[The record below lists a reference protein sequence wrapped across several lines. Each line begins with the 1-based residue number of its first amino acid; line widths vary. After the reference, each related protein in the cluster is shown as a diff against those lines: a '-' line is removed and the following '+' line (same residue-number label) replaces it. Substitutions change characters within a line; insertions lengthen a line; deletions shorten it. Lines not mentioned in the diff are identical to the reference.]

1 MSESYRPQ
9 TSIMVYY
16 RDSFFGRDAGDNFQ
30 ATSGLTGWVA
40 ENFDHLGLGNP
51 PYGEDRRVHEG
62 NRARWEDYSVQFLEW
77 WFPGTVQRY
86 VLRRL
91 PSVERRGRDGPE
103 THDTFILFPHPD
115 DAGPLQLRG
124 ARGIL
129 PAIRIGVSSA
139 HQNLM
144 ANSFTTVSRSNLSES
159 DLELVATVKLE
170 QFPFDEPWE
179 AKQPSDAVLQRM
191 RSMESAVQITGD
203 RLTEWESFL
212 DWQDRRHDRNAWE
225 VRVEGPPEVRP
236 AQHDVRLCFTCVLD
250 SEENHLLGAL
260 KRAARGRKGG
270 KEEVFAVQRQVETL
284 PDAHDGEWFA
294 RAVQQMMNRV
304 EENLHR
310 TAIGRLHHLKEIQP
324 DRKGGPRKFEV
335 VVNLNESTNPSMFQG
350 NLQLYLSNEVDEKK
364 GTLKRER
371 KGLERLR
378 DLEGENNL
386 HEWLFDI
393 SKARRGHAEPP
404 LLQYETVAELN
415 DAQERAVRGALAAE
429 DVYLVQGPP
438 GTGKTTVIAE
448 IINQATQRGER
459 VLVASQTNVAVD
471 NAFSRLA
478 SRRNVRPIRWLGHF
492 ASLDPDPDSEPFLE
506 NNVVRSFF
514 LEAIKRECAEANAS
528 ENTLRENQRAVERFL
543 DQMPRIQEQL
553 ASLRS
558 EHREL
563 AATIEGM
570 ERGRHEAQNELAT
583 LVQAMDKTE
592 RLRHQISA
600 EPASQLLQQAMSDA
614 GLDVSTI
621 QKSIEHEQAAGRASS
636 VEQLLV
642 LLKGA
647 PSGGSD
653 DSEVRRLEQAMHE
666 AAARQEFLLAED
678 LKAQRDARLEALKGS
693 ATSSWAIWT
702 RSVSRVAR
710 ELEFEPALA
719 LASNIDAPLDLA
731 EQIREMLPNLEGQLS
746 RLGEIEPVDEQE
758 WRGPALAR
766 IDDQLSEFKSLCQNL
781 EQGDKEHEAK
791 MGEMNANRTRL
802 VTLIQQA
809 EEDSNA
815 LISVLPASIREDGQP
830 VDHATLE
837 SESRAWISE
846 QQTVL
851 QRADRWHTLREDW
864 VDAIDGSTSALVEDL
879 TDTYLQMVNVEGVTT
894 SYAGSYHWYSDRAAR
909 PFDIVIIDEIS
920 KATPPEMVLALL
932 LGRKAVL
939 VGDHKQL
946 PPHFDDPGRSHGEDE
961 DAEDHEERKRFES
974 MATTALFEELFKG
987 AHGTLKTTLNVQY
1000 RMHHD
1005 IMEAVNPFYNGEL
1018 SAGLLEQEGELKQ
1031 HGMRIKSE
1039 VGTHKGSD
1047 LIRPNRALY
1056 WVDSA
1061 FDRTDAYRSEER
1073 PEGSTSK
1080 VNRREIDLVEHLL
1093 EKFDQQLATA
1103 KEDTPKDTWHADRML
1118 RHLDSSGRLPVGVIS
1133 MYLAQKNE
1141 LHTML
1146 ARGAPPGAKQ
1156 RWSNLDV
1163 RVDTVDRFQGGER
1176 PVILCSLVQSPKI
1189 EANQA
1194 PKLSRLLK
1202 RHDDPSGFINK
1213 NLKSTKNTWRSP
1225 EVRGRFVRSP
1235 NRLNVAFSRAQ
1246 NLLIIIGNR
1255 WAYEDARVDIEDE
1268 DGFKQRKRY
1277 FANLHRKIGKG
1288 GMLDGRDLL

>member
-9 TSIMVYY
+9 TPVMLYY
-16 RDSFFGRDAGDNFQ
+16 RDSFIGRDAGENFQ

-40 ENFDHLGLGNP
+40 DNFDHLDLGNP
-51 PYGEDRRVHEG
+51 PFGEDRRVHAG
-62 NRARWEDYSVQFLEW
+62 NRSRWEAYSVQFLER

-91 PSVERRGRDGPE
+91 PSVQRQGRDGPE

-115 DAGPLQLRG
+115 DAGPLHFRG
-124 ARGIL
+124 ARGVL
-129 PAIRIGVSSA
+129 PALRMGLSPT
-139 HQNLM
+139 HENLM
-144 ANSFTTVSRSNLSES
+144 ANSFTTVSRSNLSTS
-159 DLELVATVKLE
+159 DLELVATVHLE
-170 QFPFDEPWE
+170 EFPYNAPRE
-179 AKQPSDAVLQRM
+179 AERPSADILRRM
-191 RSMESAVQITGD
+191 RSMESAVQVTGD

-250 SEENHLLGAL
+250 NEESHLLGAL
-260 KRAARGRKGG
+260 RNARHRFGGGGG
-270 KEEVFAVQRQVETL
+270 KVFAAQKRPTM
-284 PDAHDGEWFA
+284 
-294 RAVQQMMNRV
+294 QQGSIDV
-304 EENLHR
+304 TVDFQR
-310 TAIGRLHHLKEIQP
+310 TAIGRLHNIKEIQP
-324 DRKGGPRKFEV
+324 DRKGGPRTFEV
-335 VVNLNESTNPSMFQG
+335 EVNLNESTTPSIFQG
-350 NLQLYLSNEVDEKK
+350 QSEMYLSNEVDEKK

-393 SKARRGHAEPP
+393 SKARRGPAEPSV
-404 LLQYETVAELN
+404 LQFQTVAKLN
-415 DAQERAVRGALAAE
+415 EAQERAVRGALAAE

-514 LEAIKRECAEANAS
+514 LEAIKRECAEANTT
-528 ENTLRENQRAVERFL
+528 ENVVREKQRAVERFL

-558 EHREL
+558 EHQNVV
-563 AATIEGM
+563 TSIEAN
-570 ERGRHEAQNELAT
+570 ERTRQQAQNDLAT
-583 LVQAMDKTE
+583 LSQTIDRTE
-592 RLRHQISA
+592 RLRHQVSV
-600 EPASQLLQQAMSDA
+600 EPATERLQQSMSDA
-614 GLDVSTI
+614 GLDVSTV
-621 QKSIEHEQAAGRASS
+621 QKSIEKEQAAERASS
-636 VEQLLV
+636 IEELLV
-642 LLKGA
+642 LLNGA

-653 DSEVRRLEQAMHE
+653 DPEARRLEEAMRE
-666 AAARQEFLLAED
+666 AAAMQEFLRAEE
-678 LKAQRDARLEALKGS
+678 LRVQRDARLESLKGS
-693 ATSSWAIWT
+693 ETTSWALWT
-702 RSVSRVAR
+702 RSVSRVAK
-710 ELEFEPALA
+710 ELGVEPALA
-719 LASNIDAPLDLA
+719 LSTSIEAPLDLA
-731 EQIREMLPNLEGQLS
+731 EQIRGIVPNLEEQLS
-746 RLGEIEPVDEQE
+746 HLGELDSKEELD
-758 WRGPALAR
+758 WRGPALLALN
-766 IDDQLSEFKSLCQNL
+766 DQLSQFEAMRLDL
-781 EQGDKEHEAK
+781 EKANSEHDGNI
-791 MGEMNANRTRL
+791 GELTANRIRL
-802 VTLIQQA
+802 ATLIRQA
-809 EEDSNA
+809 EEDSAA
-815 LISVLPASIREDGQP
+815 LIAQLPESILEDKH
-830 VDHATLE
+830 DHSTGHETLE
-837 SESRAWISE
+837 AESRAWLAE
-846 QQTVL
+846 HDAVL
-851 QRADRWHTLREDW
+851 QRANRWHSLRQDW
-864 VDAIDGSTSALVEDL
+864 VEAIDGSTPALVEDL

-894 SYAGSYHWYSDRAAR
+894 SYAGSYQWYSDRAAR

-946 PPHFDDPGRSHGEDE
+946 PPHFDDPGRSNGEDDDFE
-961 DAEDHEERKRFES
+961 DNEERQRFEAL
-974 MATTALFEELFKG
+974 ATTALFEELFKG
-987 AHGTLKTTLNVQY
+987 AHRTLKTTLNVQY
-1000 RMHHD
+1000 RMHHG
-1005 IMEAVNPFYNGEL
+1005 IMDAVNPFYNGEL

-1031 HGMRIKSE
+1031 HGFRIKSE
-1039 VGTHKGSD
+1039 VGTHKGSE

-1073 PEGSTSK
+1073 PEESTSK
-1080 VNRREIDLVEHLL
+1080 VNRREIDLIEHLL
-1093 EKFDQQLATA
+1093 EMFDQQVATT
-1103 KEDTPKDTWHADRML
+1103 KEDIPQDTWHADRML

-1141 LHTML
+1141 LRTML
-1146 ARGAPPGAKQ
+1146 ARGAPPGTKQ
-1156 RWSNLDV
+1156 RWANLDV

-1189 EANQA
+1189 KPKEATM
-1194 PKLSRLLK
+1194 LSRLLK

-1213 NLKSTKNTWRSP
+1213 NPTTTKNTWRSP

-1255 WAYEDARVDIEDE
+1255 WAYEGARVDIEDE
-1268 DGFKQRKRY
+1268 DGINQRTRY
-1277 FANLHRKIGKG
+1277 FANLHRRIGKG

>member
-9 TSIMVYY
+9 TSVTVYY
-16 RDSFFGRDAGDNFQ
+16 RNSFFGRDAGENFQ

-40 ENFDHLGLGNP
+40 ENFDHFNLGNP
-51 PYGEDRRVHEG
+51 PYGDDRRVHEG
-62 NRARWEDYSVQFLEW
+62 NRARWEDYSFQFLER

-91 PSVERRGRDGPE
+91 PSVERRGQDGQE

-115 DAGPLQLRG
+115 DAGPLHLRG

-139 HQNLM
+139 HQNLV
-144 ANSFTTVSRSNLSES
+144 ANSFTTVSRSNLSQS
-159 DLELVATVKLE
+159 DLELVATVELE
-170 QFPFDEPWE
+170 EFPFDEPWAAE
-179 AKQPSDAVLQRM
+179 QPSDAILQRM
-191 RSMESAVQITGD
+191 MSMESAVQITGD

-225 VRVEGPPEVRP
+225 VRVEGPPEARP
-236 AQHDVRLCFTCVLD
+236 AEDGVRLCFTCVLD
-250 SEENHLLGAL
+250 SEERHLFGAL

-270 KEEVFAVQRQVETL
+270 KEKVFAAQKGVTTVGEMTQVGDL
-284 PDAHDGEWFA
+284 
-294 RAVQQMMNRV
+294 N
-304 EENLHR
+304 R
-310 TAIGRLHHLKEIQP
+310 TAIGRLHRLKEIQP
-324 DRKGGPRKFEV
+324 NRKGGPPKFEV
-335 VVNLNESTNPSMFQG
+335 VVNLNESTNPSMFQA
-350 NLQLYLSNEVDEKK
+350 NFQIYLSNEVDEKK

-393 SKARRGHAEPP
+393 SKARRGSAEPP

-514 LEAIKRECAEANAS
+514 LEAIKRECAEANTT
-528 ENTLRENQRAVERFL
+528 ENIVREKQRAVERFL

-553 ASLRS
+553 VSFHSERDEIAASIK
-558 EHREL
+558 
-563 AATIEGM
+563 AM
-570 ERGRHEAQNELAT
+570 ERGRHETQNEFAT
-583 LVQAMDKTE
+583 LLKEMDRLE
-592 RLRHQISA
+592 RLRHQISV
-600 EPASQLLQQAMSDA
+600 EPASPLLQQTMSDA

-621 QKSIEHEQAAGRASS
+621 QKSIDNMQAAGRSS
-636 VEQLLV
+636 SIEQLLV
-642 LLKGA
+642 LLNGA

-653 DSEVRRLEQAMHE
+653 DSEARRLEQAMHE
-666 AAARQEFLLAED
+666 AAARQEFLRAEE
-678 LKAQRDARLEALKGS
+678 LKAQRDARLEALKES
-693 ATSSWAIWT
+693 DTSSWAIWT
-702 RSVSRVAR
+702 RSVSRVAK

-719 LASNIDAPLDLA
+719 LSTNIDAPLDLA
-731 EQIREMLPNLEGQLS
+731 EKIQEMIPNVEGQLS
-746 RLGEIEPVDEQE
+746 QLGEIESVDDQE

-766 IDDQLSEFKSLCQNL
+766 IDDQLSEFKSLRLTL
-781 EQGDKEHEAK
+781 EQDDKEREAEA
-791 MGEMNANRTRL
+791 GELTANRTRL
-802 VTLIQQA
+802 TTLIQQA
-809 EEDSNA
+809 EEDSHA
-815 LISVLPASIREDGQP
+815 LISVLPESIREDDQSVG
-830 VDHATLE
+830 HATLE

-846 QQTVL
+846 QQAVL
-851 QRADRWHTLREDW
+851 QRAERWHSLREDW
-864 VDAIDGSTSALVEDL
+864 VEAIDGSTSALVEDL
-879 TDTYLQMVNVEGVTT
+879 KDTYLQMVNVEGVTT

-961 DAEDHEERKRFES
+961 DAEEHEERQRFEQ

-1000 RMHHD
+1000 RMHHH
-1005 IMEAVNPFYNGEL
+1005 IMDAVNPFYNGEL

-1031 HGMRIKSE
+1031 HGLRIKSE

-1061 FDRTDAYRSEER
+1061 FDRTDAYRSEEH

-1093 EKFDQQLATA
+1093 EAFDQQLATA
-1103 KEDTPKDTWHADRML
+1103 KEDTPQDTWHADRML

-1141 LHTML
+1141 LRAML
-1146 ARGAPPGAKQ
+1146 ARGAPPGTKQ
-1156 RWSNLDV
+1156 RWLNLDV

-1176 PVILCSLVQSPKI
+1176 PVILCCLVQSPKI

-1213 NLKSTKNTWRSP
+1213 KLKSTKNTWRSP

-1268 DGFKQRKRY
+1268 DGVKQRKRY
-1277 FANLHRKIGKG
+1277 FAKLHRKIGKG